1 MSRLVAVKMERKE
14 RLGCIFSQQ
23 NLPMGCF
30 DLSSEKK
37 VWALSN
43 CVDGVVIFCNK
54 EDLGETGYM
63 EDTKFWFGPYYF

>member
-1 MSRLVAVKMERKE
+1 MMVARIMTRLVAVKMERKE
-14 RLGCIFSQQ
+14 RLWCIFSQQ

-43 CVDGVVIFCNK
+43 CVDGGVIF
-54 EDLGETGYM
+54 
-63 EDTKFWFGPYYF
+63 

>member
-1 MSRLVAVKMERKE
+1 MSGILCIFFLSPNTAFYLMVARIMTRLVAVKMERKE

-43 CVDGVVIFCNK
+43 CMDGGVIF
-54 EDLGETGYM
+54 
-63 EDTKFWFGPYYF
+63 

>member
-1 MSRLVAVKMERKE
+1 
-14 RLGCIFSQQ
+14 
-23 NLPMGCF
+23 MGCF

-43 CVDGVVIFCNK
+43 CVDGEVIFEIRK
-54 EDLGETGYM
+54 TWGKTGYM

>member
-1 MSRLVAVKMERKE
+1 MMGARIMSRLVAVKMERKE

-30 DLSSEKK
+30 DLSSEEK

-43 CVDGVVIFCNK
+43 CVDGEVIF
-54 EDLGETGYM
+54 
-63 EDTKFWFGPYYF
+63 

>member
-1 MSRLVAVKMERKE
+1 MMVARIMTRLVAVKMERKE

-37 VWALSN
+37 LWEIAQLE
-43 CVDGVVIFCNK
+43 FHH
-54 EDLGETGYM
+54 
-63 EDTKFWFGPYYF
+63 PH